1 MRLDGEEE
9 FVYLAPEG
17 KVKTGDRIKSI
28 LWTLRAR
35 KEQPKLKNRDSNSR
49 LVYSTE
55 SGRIC
60 PSCGKQATGCVCKEK
75 KTHSSPAGDG
85 KIRVERSTKGRKGKG
100 VTLITGL
107 PLENDALKALSKK
120 LKQKCGTGGTVK
132 NGVIEIQGDHRE
144 GLTEYLNSLGY
155 KAKKAGG

>member
-1 MRLDGEEE
+1 MRN
-9 FVYLAPEG
+9 
-17 KVKTGDRIKSI
+17 
-28 LWTLRAR
+28 
-35 KEQPKLKNRDSNSR
+35 QDSNSR

-60 PSCGKQATGCVCKEK
+60 PTCGKQSAQCICKK
-75 KTHSSPAGDG
+75 KKSHNSPKGDG

-100 VTLITGL
+100 VILITGL
-107 PLENDALKALSKK
+107 PLEGTALQELAKK

-132 NGVIEIQGDHRE
+132 NGIIEIQGDHRDL
-144 GLTEYLNSLGY
+144 LTEHLNSLGY